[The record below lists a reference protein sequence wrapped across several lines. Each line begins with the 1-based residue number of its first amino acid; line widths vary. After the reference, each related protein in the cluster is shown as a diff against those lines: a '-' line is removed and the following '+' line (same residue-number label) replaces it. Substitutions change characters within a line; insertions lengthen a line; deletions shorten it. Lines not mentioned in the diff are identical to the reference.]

1 MVISE
6 EMGGRQLLHAELFAK
21 LSAEI
26 SKDRDGSATCDKS
39 NPQQTDVAE
48 LYNEVQGLDSTSLIE
63 AISKLEV
70 RNRELESAL
79 QIKESAMDKLAAI
92 NSNLQKEMRVKDA
105 MRLSQMEL
113 LAIRNLELEKELS
126 RFRPDEPPSTI

>member
-1 MVISE
+1 
-6 EMGGRQLLHAELFAK
+6 MGGRQLLHAELFAK
-21 LSAEI
+21 LSSAI
-26 SKDRDGSATCDKS
+26 AKDQESTDKFIPRKTSDASA
-39 NPQQTDVAE
+39 DVAE
-48 LYNEVQGLDSTSLIE
+48 LYNEVQGLDSTRLLE

-70 RNRELESAL
+70 RNRELENAL

-92 NSNLQKEMRVKDA
+92 NSNLQKEMKVKDT

-126 RFRPDEPPSTI
+126 QFRPEEPPSTI